1 MSLLDAGSRILARL
15 PSAEK
20 RLRSCRKGSLPFRVL
35 SCLTIWFS
43 PVAGHC
49 GQASATAMGFGA
61 ATVDPMRNLRTKTG
75 HIGRPPRK
83 RAEVADRREGDA
95 PIDRD

>member
-1 MSLLDAGSRILARL
+1 MSLFDAGSRILAWL
-15 PSAEK
+15 PPAEK

-61 ATVDPMRNLRTKTG
+61 AMVDQCAISGRKQATLVDLRG
-75 HIGRPPRK
+75 K
-83 RAEVADRREGDA
+83 RAEAAVRREGDA